1 MWFKSVLPFKL
12 DDDFECKAESLAEHL
27 EKNLFQPCSAY
38 SMSSAGWFPPMG
50 TPEAPLVHASGSF
63 MMIALKV
70 QDKILPAASIKEA
83 LDERCY
89 ALLAQDGVMPKGR
102 AKQRL
107 KDEIINV
114 MMPKALTKSALMHGI
129 IDMKDKMLW
138 INTTSATK
146 ADMFLSSLREVLGS
160 LPATKPQFDSPS
172 DIMTSWLSRG
182 YVPENFEIEDACM
195 MVDPN
200 IEGGTI
206 RCKKQDL
213 QSQNIQSF
221 IRDGCRIQQMSMKWQ
236 EQVSFVLCHDFS
248 LKALRFLDAVKD
260 AVDDVAAESPE
271 QQFDADFFIMTEAL
285 QHLLAALASAL
296 GTEEIQEAS
305 KEPELVE
312 A

>member
-1 MWFKSVLPFKL
+1 M
-12 DDDFECKAESLAEHL
+12 ESLL
-27 EKNLFQPCSAY
+27 CNKLGNPDPKNKKITNSDLTILRPAPKNSFQPNELKKLVSGVRLIENA
-38 SMSSAGWFPPMG
+38 MG
-50 TPEAPLVHASGSF
+50 
-63 MMIALKV
+63 
-70 QDKILPAASIKEA
+70 
-83 LDERCY
+83 
-89 ALLAQDGVMPKGR
+89 DGQKR
-102 AKQRL
+102 IL

-114 MMPKALTKSALMHGI
+114 MMPKALTKSSLLHGI

-138 INTTSATK
+138 LNTTSATK

-160 LPATKPQFDSPS
+160 LPATKPQLDSPS

-221 IRDGCRIQQMSMKWQ
+221 IRDGCRIQQVSMKWQ
-236 EQVSFVLCHDFS
+236 DQLAFVLCHDFS
-248 LKALRFLDAVKD
+248 LKGLRFLDAVKD

-271 QQFDADFFIMTEAL
+271 QQFDADFYIMTEAL
-285 QHLLAALASAL
+285 PLPQASIKLVNICFSGLLTLCANRAA
-296 GTEEIQEAS
+296 
-305 KEPELVE
+305 
-312 A
+312 